1 MVIKRTMPEKEVL
14 NATKKSATI
23 ASTFSITSNI
33 PIKDIQSKI
42 HRSNCLNE
50 KKIEDN
56 RLAIYGALWHC

>member
-33 PIKDIQSKI
+33 TIKDIQSKI

-56 RLAIYGALWHC
+56 RLAIYDALWHC